1 MKNTTE
7 KKINWKKV
15 AALGG
20 MFAVGVVVGVVGGNA
35 AVNKLIESS
44 NASLSFTYSPTL
56 DKKRMVISMGNSLI
70 GRELRTS
77 LDKGFAQDMLDVFAG
92 MVEQMEE

>member
-20 MFAVGVVVGVVGGNA
+20 MFAVGVVVGVVGGE
-35 AVNKLIESS
+35 AVIGKLAEDGD
-44 NASLSFTYSPTL
+44 AFLGFSFMPFNGKECLKVTMRSDLT
-56 DKKRMVISMGNSLI
+56 
-70 GRELRTS
+70 GRELWIP
-77 LDKGFAQDMLDVFAG
+77 LDKDFAHDALDVFTG
-92 MVEQMEE
+92 MVEKLEK